1 MSAKTWWK
9 LLKQAFKGWNEDEAF
24 RQSAIVAYYSIF
36 SLPGL
41 LILLISIGGAVYGQE
56 AVQGRLVNE
65 ISGMIGS
72 DSATSVENM
81 IASSYRSDSGF
92 IMRAVGIGI
101 LVFGATTVFFQLQKS
116 LNNIWRVEQKP
127 NSGILRLIFDRAYSL
142 GLILAIGFLLLIS
155 LVISAV
161 LGTLSEWMNRQFP
174 DYLLVLVNVLD
185 LIITMGMA
193 TVLFALVFKVLPD
206 VNINWRSV
214 WSGAFFTSI
223 LFVIGK
229 FLLSFYFGQAEP
241 ASSYGA
247 AGSIILIMLWI
258 NYTCLI
264 LFFGAEFTQAFAQHK
279 GYLFKPAKHA
289 RWKAQ
294 YKKIDGTDTIV
305 EDNIHDQDSR
315 PAEI

>member
-1 MSAKTWWK
+1 MCFYYIIEFFMMGIKTWWK

-65 ISGMIGS
+65 ISGMIGY
-72 DSATSVENM
+72 DAAQSVENM

-92 IMRAVGIGI
+92 IMRGVGIGI
-101 LVFGATTVFFQLQKS
+101 LLFGATTVFFQLQKS

-127 NSGILRLIFDRAYSL
+127 GSGIKRLVFDRAYSL

-155 LVISAV
+155 LVVSAV
-161 LGTLSEWMNRQFP
+161 LAAISEWMSRQFP

-185 LIITMGMA
+185 FAITLGMA
-193 TVLFALVFKVLPD
+193 TILFALVFKVLPD
-206 VNINWRSV
+206 VSVNWRSV
-214 WSGAFFTSI
+214 WSGAFFTAI
-223 LFVIGK
+223 LFIIGK
-229 FLLSFYFGQAEP
+229 FILSFYFGQAEP

-247 AGSIILIMLWI
+247 AGSVVLIMLWI

-264 LFFGAEFTQAFAQHK
+264 MFFGAEFTQAFAEHK
-279 GYLFKPAKHA
+279 GYRFKPAEHA

-294 YKKIDGTDTIV
+294 YEKVDDK
-305 EDNIHDQDSR
+305 
-315 PAEI
+315 

>member
-1 MSAKTWWK
+1 MMGIKTWWK
-9 LLKQAFKGWNEDEAF
+9 LLKKAFKGWNEDEAF

-65 ISGMIGS
+65 ISGMIGY
-72 DSATSVENM
+72 DAAQSVENM

-101 LVFGATTVFFQLQKS
+101 LLFGATTVFFQLQKS

-127 NSGILRLIFDRAYSL
+127 NSGIKRLVFDRAYSL

-155 LVISAV
+155 LVVSAI
-161 LGTLSEWMNRQFP
+161 LAAISEWMSRQFP

-185 LIITMGMA
+185 FAITLGMA
-193 TVLFALVFKVLPD
+193 TILFALVFKVLPD
-206 VNINWRSV
+206 VSVNWRSV
-214 WSGAFFTSI
+214 WSGAFFTAI
-223 LFVIGK
+223 LFIIGK
-229 FLLSFYFGQAEP
+229 FALSFYFGQAEP

-247 AGSIILIMLWI
+247 AGSIVLIMLWI

-264 LFFGAEFTQAFAQHK
+264 MFFGAEFTQAFAEHK
-279 GYLFKPAKHA
+279 DYRFKPAEHA

-294 YKKIDGTDTIV
+294 YKKGEEKFGD
-305 EDNIHDQDSR
+305 
-315 PAEI
+315 